1 MSCRPTTCALQATFV
16 SPPCLEEL
24 ERSDR
29 TGEVNEK
36 YPSEGSAA
44 GTDSE
49 LVSGRGMEEEVRT
62 QATHIQ
68 VVRRTKNTKSGGANK
83 MQNDCGND
91 VLAVRDAVVS
101 ATWARTEAVAPSG
114 EADTGKELRT
124 PIGAEKDDLDDK
136 EPLEPVAG
144 PCCFELGAS
153 LSDRLR
159 SDLIGWVDSE
169 PISQRCTHHHL
180 NTSAQT
186 KKGGG
191 GKQASAKPRHAK
203 LPQNGTI

>member
-49 LVSGRGMEEEVRT
+49 L
-62 QATHIQ
+62 
-68 VVRRTKNTKSGGANK
+68 
-83 MQNDCGND
+83 

-159 SDLIGWVDSE
+159 SDLIGTVW
-169 PISQRCTHHHL
+169 
-180 NTSAQT
+180 
-186 KKGGG
+186 K
-191 GKQASAKPRHAK
+191 
-203 LPQNGTI
+203 